1 MNWLTMMYID
11 RSISYVKAYLLDG
24 IDKSYNGGI
33 TVVRKRSIIFLL
45 LIGMLMITL
54 AVGGNEEIKGQKV
67 NAQEAMSWNEMED
80 GNREQLNIMSY
91 DVTEYINTIDSESPA
106 YDTTKDL
113 MEQMEVIHLGDDPS
127 SDQKN
132 KKKE

>member
-91 DVTEYINTIDSESPA
+91 DVTEYINTIDSESAA

>member
-1 MNWLTMMYID
+1 MYID

>member
-1 MNWLTMMYID
+1 M
-11 RSISYVKAYLLDG
+11 
-24 IDKSYNGGI
+24 
-33 TVVRKRSIIFLL
+33 VRKRSIIFLL

>member
-1 MNWLTMMYID
+1 MMYID